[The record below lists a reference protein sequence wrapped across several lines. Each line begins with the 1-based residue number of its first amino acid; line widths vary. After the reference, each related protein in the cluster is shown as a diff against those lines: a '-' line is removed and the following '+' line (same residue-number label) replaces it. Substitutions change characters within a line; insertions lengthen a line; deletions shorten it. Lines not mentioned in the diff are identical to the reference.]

1 MSALRRLRILPNPD
15 PVARQHDLEE
25 RVAAVEM
32 IIVKFDDLEE
42 RVVKLEE
49 AQEEIDKS

>member
-1 MSALRRLRILPNPD
+1 MGALGRLQVLPKLD
-15 PVARQHDLEE
+15 PVVRQHDLEE

-32 IIVKFDDLEE
+32 IIAKFDDLEE